1 MNKPSLG
8 SLMLAVALSTAW
20 PVATQA
26 QAAASELSALSML
39 PVAVSVVAPVM
50 ILSAGATL
58 TVVAVEA
65 SAEGAVWVLQRA
77 ADGARMSVR
86 LGAAVVGGVS
96 VGVGTAV
103 LVTAMSTG
111 WLLSAAGHALC
122 FVPNEIGL
130 SLMHNERVTR

>member
-1 MNKPSLG
+1 
-8 SLMLAVALSTAW
+8 MLSAAW
-20 PVATQA
+20 PFATQA
-26 QAAASELSALSML
+26 QSAVSELSALSML

-58 TVVAVEA
+58 SVVAVEA
-65 SAEGAVWVLQRA
+65 SVEGTVWVLHRA

-86 LGAAVVGGVS
+86 LSAAVVGGVS

-103 LVTAMSTG
+103 VVTAMSTG
-111 WLLSAAGHALC
+111 WLLSTAGQALC
-122 FVPNEIGL
+122 FVPNEIGR